1 MVNRGGTIQPFQ
13 SERIG
18 QRVTGFTQIPRDFL
32 QRLIDIGVLVDE
44 AQIRGSIEFPAHQ
57 IFHKGRVLGIIM
69 HTLGAS
75 F

>member
-18 QRVTGFTQIPRDFL
+18 QWVTGYTQIPRDFL

-44 AQIRGSIEFPAHQ
+44 A
-57 IFHKGRVLGIIM
+57 
-69 HTLGAS
+69 
-75 F
+75 